1 MEERE
6 QPTYLIPANSKR
18 SALIASMF
26 EPFDL
31 GLLITGIIITL
42 MLLFI
47 IQDNTFIA
55 LVIKLLP
62 ALVCAFLV
70 IPIPNYHNTLVLI
83 REVLTFFTVRNKFL
97 WRGWCIYD
105 GTDEKRR

>member
-31 GLLITGIIITL
+31 GLLISGVAITL
-42 MLLFI
+42 GLLFLVPET
-47 IQDNTFIA
+47 TFW
-55 LVIKLLP
+55 LVLLKLAPGLI
-62 ALVCAFLV
+62 CAFLV
-70 IPIPNYHNTLVLI
+70 MPMPNYHNTLVLI
-83 REVLTFFTVRNKFL
+83 REVLAFFTAKNKYM
-97 WRGWCIYD
+97 WKGWCIYD
-105 GTDEKRR
+105 GEDKN

>member
-31 GLLITGIIITL
+31 GLLVTGIAITL
-42 MLLFI
+42 GLLF
-47 IQDNTFIA
+47 
-55 LVIKLLP
+55 LLP
-62 ALVCAFLV
+62 DTSFVAILFKLAPALICAFLV
-70 IPIPNYHNTLVLI
+70 MPIPNYHNTLVLI
-83 REVLTFFTVRNKFL
+83 REVMTFLTSRNQYYWK
-97 WRGWCIYD
+97 GWCIYD
-105 GTDEKRR
+105 GEDKN

>member
-31 GLLITGIIITL
+31 GLLVTGIAITL
-42 MLLFI
+42 GLLF
-47 IQDNTFIA
+47 
-55 LVIKLLP
+55 LLP
-62 ALVCAFLV
+62 VQNQMIILHLL
-70 IPIPNYHNTLVLI
+70 YLLH
-83 REVLTFFTVRNKFL
+83 
-97 WRGWCIYD
+97 
-105 GTDEKRR
+105 

>member
-31 GLLITGIIITL
+31 GLLVTGVSVTL
-42 MLLFI
+42 GLLFLFH
-47 IQDNTFIA
+47 DTSFGMT
-55 LVIKLLP
+55 LLKLAP

-70 IPIPNYHNTLVLI
+70 MPIPNYHNTLVLI
-83 REVLTFFTVRNKFL
+83 REVLAFFTVRNKYF
-97 WRGWCIYD
+97 WKGWCIYD
-105 GTDEKRR
+105 GEDKN

>member
-31 GLLITGIIITL
+31 GLLITGVSVTL
-42 MLLFI
+42 GMLFLIPETSFV
-47 IQDNTFIA
+47 A
-55 LVIKLLP
+55 VLLKLTP

-70 IPIPNYHNTLVLI
+70 MPIPNYHNVLALI
-83 REVLTFFTVRNKFL
+83 REVLTFFFFFYKYL
-97 WRGWCIYD
+97 WKGWCIYD
-105 GTDEKRR
+105 GEDKN

>member
-26 EPFDL
+26 YPFDL
-31 GLLITGIIITL
+31 GLLITGISITL
-42 MLLFI
+42 LLLFI
-47 IQDNTFIA
+47 ISDTS
-55 LVIKLLP
+55 LVAIILKLAP

-70 IPIPNYHNTLVLI
+70 MPIPNYHNTLVLI
-83 REVLTFFTVRNKFL
+83 REVLKFFTERNRFYWK
-97 WRGWCIYD
+97 GWCIYD
-105 GTDEKRR
+105 GTNEK